1 MENLNQPQLSPQQKP
16 MLPNATAVLI
26 LGICSIVFGCVV
38 VGLIL
43 GIIGIVLS
51 GKGRKLYKENP
62 NAYEGYGQLNA
73 GYIMSIIGTALAGLY
88 TLYLIIW
95 VLIFGAAVTTF
106 WNMNNL

>member
-1 MENLNQPQLSPQQKP
+1 MENLNQPQQSPHQPKT

-26 LGICSIVFGCVV
+26 LGICSIVFGCFF

-62 NAYEGYGQLNA
+62 SVWDGYGQLNA
-73 GYIMSIIGTALAGLY
+73 GFIMSIIGVAIGALY
-88 TLYLIIW
+88 TLYYIII
-95 VLIFGAAVTTF
+95 VMIIGSAATTI
-106 WNMNNL
+106 WNMNH